1 MSRSR
6 KHTPISSNTTS
17 SSEKR
22 DKRIA
27 NRKLRRR
34 TKATVQTNPEA
45 ESLPELREVSDV
57 WGMDKDGKHYFNADE
72 FPTLMRK

>member
-6 KHTPISSNTTS
+6 KHTPISSNATS

-22 DKRIA
+22 DKRAA
-27 NRKLRRR
+27 NRKLRRPI
-34 TKATVQTNPEA
+34 KATVQTNPEA

-57 WGMDKDGKHYFNADE
+57 WGMNKDGKHYFDADK
-72 FPTLMRK
+72 FPKLMRK